1 MIMAEPALA
10 KREIVVPKV
19 PALTM
24 ASKFGRYGPMDEI
37 PTRKAEVSGDELSY
51 LRKRREMLRSM
62 TPKQALQVIE
72 FHDGLYMFQALDL
85 ARKEKKLIV
94 PNDVHDRIL
103 TETKAD
109 YHAWTGTV
117 VIYEAPDKPFK
128 DKVVFAWDNNAV
140 QHQLMFNVPQQFIGK
155 TNCVLVVEHPDFDL
169 VSLGDNNFQLKAAE
183 GRVSLL
189 EHFPKQAGKWHNYD
203 KKFRIPVDSQEQR
216 DDSTR
221 YLWRPGAGHVDLVA
235 RSCGYDVYGDSRRRY
250 VVFDVKPQGTYG
262 VAVF

>member
-1 MIMAEPALA
+1 
-10 KREIVVPKV
+10 
-19 PALTM
+19 
-24 ASKFGRYGPMDEI
+24 MDEI

-128 DKVVFAWDNNAV
+128 DKVVFFDFGHDIIWGRFRNV
-140 QHQLMFNVPQQFIGK
+140 QVSFSFDVPQQFRGK
-155 TNCVLVVEHPDFDL
+155 KNCALVVEHPDFEL
-169 VSLGDNNFQLKAAE
+169 IPLGDNNFQLKAAE